1 MRMHPM
7 IVACWGDIPHG
18 HEAEAQLSCRRVEC
32 RVCRAV
38 GTSMPKISTTVKR
51 TFPDFAGE
59 FAKIENETGG
69 WIARLRTA
77 RKGVREGEVRAEAEQ
92 QNNAQ
97 FLAAIYLGGIA
108 VRVRELAEAVVS
120 LVNKGNP
127 HAAAPVARALFETC
141 CVPI

>member
-1 MRMHPM
+1 
-7 IVACWGDIPHG
+7 
-18 HEAEAQLSCRRVEC
+18 
-32 RVCRAV
+32 
-38 GTSMPKISTTVKR
+38 MPKISTTVKR